1 MSFVRTFILAL
12 LAVATACNGGGG
24 TSNGKDDTGDTDTED
39 SGGGNTDNWRP
50 AGTGYAWFVDGET
63 DNSKLHLEMSRC
75 IAPPEGEAYYGFV
88 SRGGAD
94 VVALGEITCDGEEV
108 WFEGESGM
116 DLLIGGHDTF
126 QAYSSSGSGDAPEGT
141 PLWEGRIDPA
151 LLDTIAELVIASPST
166 PEGEGTLRS
175 AESQIEA
182 LVRYTTAIIDA
193 TMQVADL
200 QVEGER
206 IANAIEGG
214 AEDYND
220 DGQAATLEGS
230 LPLLGAEG
238 YVNVILQDLAAV
250 SAGVEPGDP
259 IKDYANYAY
268 DCVQRVESHAELAAV
283 SAKVAS
289 VCGAESSC
297 DDTLGGVIIELDAAQ
312 AGFDE
317 NEDGVI
323 DTLTEGTVECAL
335 YYVAQ
340 MARMQV
346 DIP

>member
-1 MSFVRTFILAL
+1 MSLMRSFTLAL
-12 LAVATACNGGGG
+12 LAVGAACNGGGG
-24 TSNGKDDTGDTDTED
+24 AGNGKEDTGDARTED
-39 SGGGNTDNWRP
+39 SGGGNADNWRP
-50 AGTGYAWFVDGET
+50 SGSGYAWFVDGGA
-63 DNSKLHLEMSRC
+63 DNSRLHLELSRC
-75 IAPPEGEAYYGFV
+75 IAPVEGESYYGFL

-94 VVALGEITCDGEEV
+94 VIALGEIPCEGEEV
-108 WFEGESGM
+108 WFEGETGV
-116 DLLIGGHDTF
+116 DLLLGGYDTF
-126 QAYSSSGSGDAPEGT
+126 QAFASAGDGDAPEGT

-182 LVRYTTAIIDA
+182 LVEYTSDVIDE
-193 TMQVADL
+193 TLSVAEL

-220 DGQAATLEGS
+220 DGQVETLEGT

-238 YVNVILQDLAAV
+238 YVNLILQDLDGV
-250 SAGVEPGDP
+250 SASVEPGDP

-283 SAKVAS
+283 SARVAS
-289 VCGAESSC
+289 ACGAESSC
-297 DDTLGGVIIELDAAQ
+297 DDTLGGVVVELEVAR
-312 AGFDE
+312 AGYDE
-317 NEDGVI
+317 NGDGVI

-340 MARMQV
+340 MARMEV
-346 DIP
+346 GVP